1 VTTDQVVDAAA
12 PALGAALEDGARRGQ
27 AGPQAT
33 WCTPAAAGRLRFTA
47 SGSVCGSGAQAQ
59 AQLPVRPTADH
70 TSALRFA
77 SSKREGVLSLAPA
90 ANGRFGSDCGRRQVV
105 DVWITEII
113 II

>member
-1 VTTDQVVDAAA
+1 
-12 PALGAALEDGARRGQ
+12 
-27 AGPQAT
+27 
-33 WCTPAAAGRLRFTA
+33 LRFTA